1 MKRKVVAGLLASAS
15 VLGVCVASGVT
26 SYAAE
31 TEVGIGF
38 STHTDPGETGDLKL
52 RWVPAELDFGADNT
66 VNKTA
71 AVEFPERDE
80 AAGSNKYVVVED
92 SRDHTGAD
100 LEWKVTAEL
109 SELVSTTVATNKLPG
124 ATLSFNTE
132 LKDYTGTED
141 PVTAGI
147 GTAAGQTATMSPS
160 YTLNIDTPMQVM
172 KDDGDGSVTT
182 SFEGNTAMQMK
193 DIKLKVPANVA
204 QKGNQYKGTITW
216 TLADV
221 IS

>member
-1 MKRKVVAGLLASAS
+1 MKKKVISGLVLGTS

-38 STHTDPGETGDLKL
+38 STHTDPGEPGDLKL
-52 RWVPAELDFGADNT
+52 RWVPAELDFGSDNT

-92 SRDHTGAD
+92 SRDHSGAD

-109 SELVSTTVATNKLPG
+109 SELVSTTVAANKLPG
-124 ATLSFNTE
+124 ATLSFNTD
-132 LKDYTGTED
+132 LKDYSGTED
-141 PVTAGI
+141 PATAGI
-147 GTAAGQTATMSPS
+147 GAVAGQTATMAAN
-160 YTLNIDTPMQVM
+160 YILNIDTPIQVM
-172 KDDGDGSVTT
+172 KDNGDGSVTT

-216 TLADV
+216 TLADT
-221 IS
+221 I